1 MAQSARTAVVLFTEN
16 IDVVRSFY
24 GTHTRLTASPLV
36 VPSKAFFPDAVNH
49 PMMALKFIESPIFF
63 VEHRGIESEIAEQ
76 SQTAALPIASSIN
89 AVDFKVESTQPA
101 ARVGGLVFP
110 GNAPPVYYEA
120 KEPPLTF
127 LRGQLPEDIFPS
139 LESLQPS
146 VVVFRTGD
154 QEMLA
159 KFFLPDE
166 TMWTREKHGKGPWH
180 YAHAMDGC
188 SHVPGRADK
197 FVVEIY
203 PVRKTAPACAVE
215 LFFAPHLLLAATSI
229 PDPDG
234 RRLVPFHFEPN

>member
-1 MAQSARTAVVLFTEN
+1 MTQSARTAVVLFTEN
-16 IDVVRSFY
+16 IDAVRTFY
-24 GTHTRLTASPLV
+24 GAHTRLTASPLV
-36 VPSKAFFPDAVNH
+36 VPSNAFFPDAVNH
-49 PMMALKFIESPIFF
+49 PMLALKLIESPIFF
-63 VEHRGIESEIAEQ
+63 VEHRRTESEIAEQ

-89 AVDFKVESTQPA
+89 PVDLKVESAQAA

-139 LESLQPS
+139 LDSLQPS
-146 VVVFRTGD
+146 VAVFRTAD

-159 KFFLPDE
+159 KFFLPGE

-180 YAHAMDGC
+180 YAHSMGC
-188 SHVPGRADK
+188 SHLPVHADK

-215 LFFAPHLLLAATSI
+215 LFFAPHLLLGATSI
-229 PDPDG
+229 TDPDG